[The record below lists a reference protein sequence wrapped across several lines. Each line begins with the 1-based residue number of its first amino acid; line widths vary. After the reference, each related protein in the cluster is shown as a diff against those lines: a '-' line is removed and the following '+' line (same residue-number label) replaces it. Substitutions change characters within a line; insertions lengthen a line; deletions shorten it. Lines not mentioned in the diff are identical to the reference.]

1 MATSEISERN
11 GVLAKRTVGI
21 GVIGCGSMGAELA
34 SAVGQDGP
42 GGIPGARVTA
52 LLDVDPAQ
60 VAALSRSLDSNPGGF
75 TEQSD
80 FLASGEL
87 DIVAECASQI
97 AVRAHGAAVLRSGR
111 SLLLMSSGALMDPEL
126 FAELTAASKE
136 GGAQIIVPSGAV
148 GGIDALRAVQA
159 DLESVEI
166 VSTKRPAALAGA
178 TGFADWESRDIDA
191 PVTVYDGPA
200 ADAVKLFPANVNVA
214 ATVSLAGIGP
224 ERTTVRVV
232 ADPESPGNVHEIRAR
247 GGFGE
252 FNFKLVNRP
261 HPKNPKTS
269 HLAVLAAIE
278 SLRALVNP
286 GLRVGT

>member
-1 MATSEISERN
+1 MRQ
-11 GVLAKRTVGI
+11 AKTLEI

-34 SAVGQDGP
+34 GAVGRDGP

-52 LLDVDPAQ
+52 LLDIDAEQ
-60 VAALSRSLDSNPGGF
+60 GRSLASSLASHPTSF
-75 TEQSD
+75 TVESE
-80 FLASGEL
+80 FLACGQM

-97 AVRAHGAAVLRSGR
+97 AVREHGAAVLSSGI

-126 FAELTAASKE
+126 FESLNAASAAT
-136 GGAQIIVPSGAV
+136 GAQIIVPSGAV

-159 DLESVEI
+159 DLKSVTI
-166 VSTKRPAALAGA
+166 VSTKRPAALSGA
-178 TGFADWESRDIDA
+178 PGFADWEGREITE
-191 PVTVYDGPA
+191 PVTVFDGPA

-224 ERTTVRVV
+224 ERTMVRVV
-232 ADPESPGNVHEIRAR
+232 ADPEAPGNVHEIRAT

-252 FNFKLVNRP
+252 FNFRLVNRP

-286 GLRVGT
+286 GMRVGT